1 MAEITLR
8 AETGRI
14 PGSRNA
20 ERLRREGKVP
30 GIVYGQ
36 EMEPVA
42 VAVDH
47 HDLVAALSTDAGRN
61 VLINLEIGGDSVLTL
76 PRVVER
82 HPFRNRVRHV
92 DFLKVSLTETL
103 ETEVAVHFLGEPA
116 GAAEGGVFTAM
127 MHSVSIEALPRD
139 LPDSIDV
146 DVSAL
151 GIGDHISVS
160 DLPVIPGVTYLA
172 DPEAMVAHVT
182 AFREEA
188 APVEAAEVEGAEAAE
203 GAAGAE
209 EASE

>member
-30 GIVYGQ
+30 AIVYGR

-47 HDLVAALSTDAGRN
+47 HDLVAALSTEAGRN
-61 VLINLEIGGDSVLTL
+61 VLINLDLGGSSVLTL
-76 PRVVER
+76 ARVVER
-82 HPFRNRVRHV
+82 NPVRNRVRHV
-92 DFLKVSLTETL
+92 DFLKVSLTETI
-103 ETEVAVHFLGEPA
+103 ETEVPIHFTGEAAGVAV
-116 GAAEGGVFTAM
+116 GGVFSAV
-127 MHSVSIEALPRD
+127 MHSVSIEALPTD

-146 DVSAL
+146 DVSGLA
-151 GIGDHISVS
+151 IGDHITVA
-160 DLPVIPGVTYLA
+160 DLPAIAGVVYLD
-172 DPEAMVAHVT
+172 DPESMVAHVT
-182 AFREEA
+182 TVREEV
-188 APVEAAEVEGAEAAE
+188 APVEAAEEGGEGAEAAA
-203 GAAGAE
+203 GAAE

>member
-30 GIVYGQ
+30 AIVYGQ

-47 HDLVAALSTDAGRN
+47 HDLVAALSTEAGRN
-61 VLINLEIGGDSVLTL
+61 ILINLDMGGDRVLTL
-76 PRVVER
+76 ARVVER

-92 DFLKVSLTETL
+92 DFLKVSLTETI
-103 ETEVAVHFLGEPA
+103 ETEVPVHFTGEPA
-116 GAAEGGVFTAM
+116 GVAEGGVFTTA
-127 MHSVSIEALPRD
+127 MHSVSIEALPTD
-139 LPDSIDV
+139 LPDSVDV
-146 DVSAL
+146 DVSGL
-151 GIGDHISVS
+151 GIGDQLTVA
-160 DLPVIPGVTYLA
+160 DLPVIAGVTYLD
-172 DPEAMVAHVT
+172 DPEAMIAQVT
-182 AFREEA
+182 VFREEA
-188 APVEAAEVEGAEAAE
+188 APAEAAEEGAEAAE
-203 GAAGAE
+203 GAAGEAE